1 MTSPDLAL
9 ERRLNRVEG
18 QVRGIKQMIADDR
31 PCAEVLDQIAAAN
44 SALRRV
50 AVQLLRQHALTQ
62 IKLVVPTG
70 EEGALKHE
78 LAAIIELVERQKR

>member
-18 QVRGIKQMIADDR
+18 RVRGIKQMIADDR

-62 IKLVVPTG
+62 IKLVAPTG
-70 EEGALKHE
+70 EEGAPEHE
-78 LAAIIELVERQKR
+78 LAAIIELADRQKR

>member
-1 MTSPDLAL
+1 MTSLDLAL

-62 IKLVVPTG
+62 IKLVVPAG
-70 EEGALKHE
+70 EEGALEHE
-78 LAAIIELVERQKR
+78 LAAIIELAERQKR